1 MVIVFFHIF
10 CYLFLIEF
18 YFQKKVNIAKLYLS
32 LKIVFVKPNVIQL
45 KKMRF
50 RSKLKNLVFREL
62 MVPMLIILTILII
75 GFFGYIIIERLSPL
89 KSLYM
94 LVVTF
99 ATIGYGDIVPMTD
112 VGRVFTICIVISGF
126 TVGLYSIGKI
136 SAFFAEGEFLNL
148 LKQRKMNKVLDT
160 MKGHYIVCG
169 YGKTGKRVLD
179 DLLHKGYEV
188 VVIESNPE
196 RNEKLR
202 EIFDKKF
209 IHLEGDGTNDDV
221 LIQAGIKRAKILI
234 SVLSTDAENLFVTLS
249 AKDLNKNIK
258 VITRIDETNSEGKFK
273 KAGADFIVSPIEIAT
288 DRIISIATTSTD
300 FFSFVDF
307 AGTKEE
313 LKEYKFGLVE
323 IKTGS
328 DLINKTYREANIPQR
343 TNLVVIG
350 FYSSMSELQVNP
362 KADNIIQFGDKLLVF
377 GNEDQIEKLKLIAR
391 HKN

>member
-1 MVIVFFHIF
+1 MRLRSQVKD
-10 CYLFLIEF
+10 LI
-18 YFQKKVNIAKLYLS
+18 L
-32 LKIVFVKPNVIQL
+32 
-45 KKMRF
+45 
-50 RSKLKNLVFREL
+50 REL
-62 MVPMLIILTILII
+62 LVPMLIILFILII
-75 GFFGYIIIERLSPL
+75 GFWGFIFIEGLSPL

-94 LVVTF
+94 LVITF
-99 ATIGYGDIVPMTD
+99 ATIGYGDIVPITD
-112 VGRVFTICIVISGF
+112 LGKVFTICIVISGF
-126 TVGLYSIGKI
+126 TAGVYSIGKI
-136 SAFFAEGEFLNL
+136 SAFFAEGELSNL

-169 YGKTGKRVLD
+169 YGKTGRRVLD
-179 DLLHKGYEV
+179 DLLRKGYEV

-202 EIFDKKF
+202 EIYDKKF

-249 AKDLNKNIK
+249 AKDLNKDIK

-307 AGTKEE
+307 AGAKEE

-323 IKTGS
+323 IDTGS

-362 KADNIIQFGDKLLVF
+362 KADNLIKLGDKLLVF
-377 GNEDQIEKLKLIAR
+377 GSEEQIEKLKLIAKER
-391 HKN
+391 K